1 MSIMLEWYLGALA
14 FGGTLLIA
22 SLVLGGGHH
31 SGGGHG
37 HVGKDNTGVGLA
49 WLPITSLRF
58 WTFFLGFGG
67 AAGSLLT
74 WLTGTG
80 PAFVGI
86 ASAAVGWMS
95 GVAVV
100 AAMRAAEKG
109 VDSEVKPSDL
119 RGETASVTV
128 AIEPGK
134 FGKIRLSIK
143 GRVVDLAA
151 ESDTAFATG
160 AKVMIVGDGEDGRVQ
175 VTAV

>member
-14 FGGTLLIA
+14 FGGTLLVA

-31 SGGGHG
+31 GGADHGHG
-37 HVGKDNTGVGLA
+37 HGKDTGVGLA
-49 WLPITSLRF
+49 WMPITSLRF

-67 AAGSLLT
+67 AAGSLLS

-80 PAFVGI
+80 AAFVGV
-86 ASAAVGWMS
+86 ASAAVGWVS

-109 VDSEVKPSDL
+109 VDSEVRTSDL

-143 GRVVDLAA
+143 GRIVDLAA
-151 ESDTAFATG
+151 ESDTAFANG
-160 AKVMIVGDGEDGRVQ
+160 AKVMIVGDGADGRVQ
-175 VTAV
+175 VTAI